1 MGSVPYVL
9 FFVLMGLGVVFRV
22 AILFSTARRF
32 GWKAAVASNRFVAA
46 GGAGKK
52 SEEEEAIEEESHIDD
67 YDPTLDPLDSYT
79 DAFYAAVGSSEF
91 DPNSGWEHWVI

>member
-32 GWKAAVASNRFVAA
+32 GWKAAVASHRFVAT
-46 GGAGKK
+46 GGAKE
-52 SEEEEAIEEESHIDD
+52 SEEEAIEEESHIDD
-67 YDPTLDPLDSYT
+67 YDPTLDPLDSYSYT